1 MSNFRVGQ
9 KVVCVRSWENLYG
22 HKNISGPLEGEI
34 YTIREIGFIHPD
46 RPDILT
52 VRLAEIVNSELDSE
66 EYGKWEPSF
75 AAYRFRPLVERKTDI
90 SCFTKLLKTKSLEEL
105 AQ

>member
-9 KVVCVRSWENLYG
+9 KVVCVQDGYLSAINE
-22 HKNISGPLEGEI
+22 GPTV
-34 YTIREIGFIHPD
+34 YTISAVIMDLGVWHI
-46 RPDILT
+46 
-52 VRLAEIVNSELDSE
+52 VLAEVPTAGEC
-66 EYGKWEPSF
+66 
-75 AAYRFRPLVERKTDI
+75 ARRFRPVVTRKTDI